1 MTTIEGTATTPA
13 SREAVWAL
21 VADIDQWPRWGS
33 WSHAE
38 VEGGGGQRDG
48 ATRLLVQR
56 PFRVR
61 ERITGW
67 EPGRRFAYEMLDGM
81 NVTGYRSE
89 LTLEDAPGGG
99 TVVRWRSTYERA
111 GLVTGLI
118 LRLAVPQ
125 SCKRLAKAAG

>member
-1 MTTIEGTATTPA
+1 MTTIEGTARTTA

-21 VADIDQWPRWGS
+21 IADIGAWPRWGT

-38 VEGGGGQRDG
+38 VEGGGEQRLG
-48 ATRLLVQR
+48 AVRVLVQR

-67 EPGRRFAYEMLDGM
+67 EPGREFAYEMLDGM
-81 NVTGYRSE
+81 NVTGYRSVI
-89 LTLEDAPGGG
+89 TLEDAGGG
-99 TVVRWRSTYERA
+99 QTLVRWRSTFERA
-111 GLVTGLI
+111 GLVTGLV

-125 SCKRLAKAAG
+125 SCKRLAKAAR

>member
-1 MTTIEGTATTPA
+1 MTTIEGTATTTA
-13 SREAVWAL
+13 SRDAVWPL
-21 VADIDQWPRWGS
+21 VADIDAWPRWGT

-38 VEGGGGQRDG
+38 VEGGGEQRLD
-48 ATRLLVQR
+48 AVRVLVQR

-81 NVTGYRSE
+81 KVSGYRSE
-89 LTLEDAPGGG
+89 ITLEDASGGG
-99 TVVRWRSTYERA
+99 TLVRWRSTYERA